1 MTVLLALD
9 ADLVTKI
16 LLLVFLAAYLL
27 LGILRDYRLV
37 SHWEYKIWDMRR
49 GTDREGL
56 AWFFRMS
63 GADFVYPVHRSD
75 WYVCRAFD

>member
-1 MTVLLALD
+1 MALD
-9 ADLVTKI
+9 SDLVTKI

-56 AWFFRMS
+56 VA
-63 GADFVYPVHRSD
+63 
-75 WYVCRAFD
+75 